1 MKCCPSWVRIFL
13 RKPKG
18 SDVDPWERGLWR
30 SGRHQMLW
38 GNNHFILKRLM
49 GNIWSVYIRRV
60 ADLSLC
66 VPQTAVVPTTQ
77 DVSISFLPLAH
88 MFERVVQVSAS
99 LDKDILRRL
108 IYKYDDFK
116 DAFTMKCFYQTKVS
130 SVFLQTVMYG
140 AGAKVGFFQGDIRL
154 LPDDMKTLQ
163 PTIFPVVPRLLNR
176 VYDKVSD
183 LLSSDTTA
191 SPLSPSSALNIKRSF
206 FSFSCRN
213 A

>member
-1 MKCCPSWVRIFL
+1 
-13 RKPKG
+13 
-18 SDVDPWERGLWR
+18 
-30 SGRHQMLW
+30 
-38 GNNHFILKRLM
+38 
-49 GNIWSVYIRRV
+49 
-60 ADLSLC
+60 
-66 VPQTAVVPTTQ
+66 
-77 DVSISFLPLAH
+77 

-108 IYKYDDFK
+108 IYKYEGFK

-206 FSFSCRN
+206 FSFSRRN
-213 A
+213 V